1 MNRWEL
7 FADWHT
13 HTIYSD
19 GKGSIA
25 DNLRAASQAG
35 LEQVAIT
42 DHAPNNLGVG
52 IKDMEQTLAEMRA
65 EIDRCNRQHRKT
77 KTLLGLEANV
87 IDHEG
92 KLDVPE
98 YLRSSLDLLAVS
110 LHPLVRPGNV
120 WDGVRMF
127 APNLLQRATQLRSR
141 RLRNLNTKA
150 MVEAVQRHQVSFVA
164 HPGLWID
171 IDTAELARVCAS
183 RDTAMEINCAHADRL
198 AGYVQAALPSGV
210 DFVINS
216 DAHTPEEVG
225 KLEAGIKLAQRLCL
239 DPERIRNAKVRK

>member
-1 MNRWEL
+1 MSQWEL

-25 DNLRAASQAG
+25 MNVQAASALG
-35 LEQVAIT
+35 LEQIAIT
-42 DHAPNNLGVG
+42 DHAPSNLGVG
-52 IKDMEQTLAEMRA
+52 VKDLERTLAAMQR
-65 EIDRCNRQHRKT
+65 EIDRCNQEQPEIQA
-77 KTLLGLEANV
+77 LLGLEANL
-87 IDHEG
+87 IDHQG

-98 YLRSSLDLLAVS
+98 HLRQPLDILAIS
-110 LHPLVRPGNV
+110 LHPLVRPDNA

-127 APNLLQRATQLRSR
+127 APNLWQRVTGIRSR

-150 MVEAVQRHQVSFVA
+150 MVEAVERHDVSFVA

-171 IDTAELARVCAS
+171 IDTAELAEACTR
-183 RDTAMEINCAHADRL
+183 RDTALEINCNHADQL

-225 KLEAGIKLAQRLCL
+225 QLAAGIALAERLRL
-239 DPERIRNAKVRK
+239 DPSRIRNARVRK